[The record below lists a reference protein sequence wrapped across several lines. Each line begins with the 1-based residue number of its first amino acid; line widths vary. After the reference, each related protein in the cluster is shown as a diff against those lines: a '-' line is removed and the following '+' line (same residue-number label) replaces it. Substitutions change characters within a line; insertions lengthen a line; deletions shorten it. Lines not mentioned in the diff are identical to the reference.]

1 MMWEGGARGSLGTV
15 TLVLASPTGSHTVTQ
30 LHWVAGNS
38 RLCNYQAYQP
48 FENNDAKIAVTL
60 YSSRGS

>member
-15 TLVLASPTGSHTVTQ
+15 TLVLASPTVTQ

-48 FENNDAKIAVTL
+48 FENNDAKIAVSL